1 MKLIQIHYHFEYTEA
16 IEAILDQQ
24 DIGNFV
30 RYAMVEGRDRD
41 GKHFGS
47 KIFPGSGSVVQAQV
61 PDDKV
66 DGLLDDLA
74 RFREAETS
82 HRHLTALVLPVEK
95 RL

>member
-47 KIFPGSGSVVQAQV
+47 KIFPGSSSVVQVQA

-66 DGLLDDLA
+66 DGLLDDLT
-74 RFREAETS
+74 RFREAEAS

-95 RL
+95 SL